1 MRRIAIAGA
10 RIRHRELA
18 LLGWSLAGDQR
29 RALAPFADAELVIAQ
44 RALGHDAIVGEH
56 AVDDAVIGP
65 RAPVLPG
72 RDERKPEPGLPLQRR
87 NAVHRT
93 ADRIAGQGQLADDI
107 AHAGTAVVP
116 PLIDDR

>member
-56 AVDDAVIGP
+56 AVDDAVIGQ

-72 RDERKPEPGLPLQRR
+72 RDEREPEPGLPLQRR

-93 ADRIAGQGQLADDI
+93 ADRLASSEE
-107 AHAGTAVVP
+107 HT
-116 PLIDDR
+116 LNSSH